1 MFLSHEKDIAKTYF
15 FFSQGSNGAAKINL
29 YFNIRVYSHI
39 SPSNIKYENKV
50 NTQ

>member
-29 YFNIRVYSHI
+29 YFNI
-39 SPSNIKYENKV
+39 KYENKV